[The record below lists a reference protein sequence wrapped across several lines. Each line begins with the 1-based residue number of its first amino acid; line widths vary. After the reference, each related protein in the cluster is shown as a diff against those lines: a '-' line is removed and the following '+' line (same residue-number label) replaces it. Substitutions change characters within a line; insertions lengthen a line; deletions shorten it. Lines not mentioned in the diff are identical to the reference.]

1 MCLDGKP
8 IIDLTN
14 PTQGDAFFGMGTA
27 EVRHVV
33 SLQKG
38 REYNVDIR
46 ICNAEFIERGTPF
59 SCRGGIRLGAIRNV
73 DLDVAMNEAVDAAK
87 AADVAVLVIGLN
99 NDWESEGH
107 DREHMEYV
115 VSGSPSVA
123 VADPSLNS
131 LPGRTN
137 ELVSKVLAANPNTV
151 VVNQSGTPV
160 AMPWA
165 DEAHTLVQA
174 FYGGN
179 EVGNG
184 LADVLFGTVNPSAK
198 LPLTFPWVLS
208 LPL

>member
-1 MCLDGKP
+1 MYPQFTSTLTPDEDGDWELGLVISGRGTMFLDGKP

-14 PTQGDAFFGMGTA
+14 PTQGDAFFGIGTA

-33 SLQKG
+33 PLQKG
-38 REYNVDIR
+38 KEYNVDIR

-115 VSGSPSVA
+115 VSPA
-123 VADPSLNS
+123 HRLWLLLIYDLTASLAAPMSLCQKSS
-131 LPGRTN
+131 LPT
-137 ELVSKVLAANPNTV
+137 L
-151 VVNQSGTPV
+151 TP
-160 AMPWA
+160 
-165 DEAHTLVQA
+165 
-174 FYGGN
+174 
-179 EVGNG
+179 
-184 LADVLFGTVNPSAK
+184 S
-198 LPLTFPWVLS
+198 S
-208 LPL
+208 